1 MASAR
6 DEPHDDV
13 VPALTFF
20 GRGADGV
27 RTPTVDGIVVALQ
40 PETEPSK

>member
-13 VPALTFF
+13 VPDLTFS

-40 PETEPSK
+40 PETKLPK